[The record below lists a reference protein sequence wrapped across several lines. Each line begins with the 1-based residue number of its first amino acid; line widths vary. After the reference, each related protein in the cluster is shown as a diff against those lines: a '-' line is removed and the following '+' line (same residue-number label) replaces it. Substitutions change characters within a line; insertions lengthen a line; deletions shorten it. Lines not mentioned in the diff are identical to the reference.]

1 MVSRNQAWAGINIA
15 FSLSLAFHGLLLAV
29 LFYLAPRNIHIP
41 RPIEFELVRTA
52 PPKAEEKPPE
62 VKKKIVDL
70 TKARDLKKIEELKMH
85 RSSKVTQLEEI
96 KPVVGVTEDSLSQ
109 NGDFSVPI
117 GNTLMGIPE
126 NKVQEVHYA
135 PLFRVAELPRFREN
149 IQPIYPD
156 LARRM
161 GIAGSVVIEVSI
173 DEEGRVIDAVVK
185 QGLGYGCDE
194 SALASVRKA
203 RFYPARA
210 DDGQPVAV
218 KVQIPFHFR
227 LVD

>member
-1 MVSRNQAWAGINIA
+1 MASRNQARAGIHLA
-15 FSLSLAFHGLLLAV
+15 FSLSLAFHGLLVAV
-29 LFYLAPRNIHIP
+29 LLYLAPRNIRLP
-41 RPIEFELVRTA
+41 QPVEFEIHRTS
-52 PPKAEEKPPE
+52 PPKVEEKKQE
-62 VKKKIVDL
+62 IKKKIVDL
-70 TKARDLKKIEELKMH
+70 TKARDLKKIEDLKMH
-85 RSSKVTQLEEI
+85 RSSKVIQVEEI
-96 KPVVGVTEDSLSQ
+96 KPVVGVTEDSLARE
-109 NGDFSVPI
+109 GDFSVPV
-117 GNTLMGIPE
+117 GNTLMGTPE

-135 PLFRVAELPRFREN
+135 PLFRVTELPRFREN
-149 IQPIYPD
+149 IKPVYPD

-161 GIAGSVVIEVSI
+161 GIAGTVVLEVSI
-173 DEEGRVIDAVVK
+173 DEEGKVIDAVVK

-194 SALASVRKA
+194 SALESVRKA